1 MTVYLS
7 EYIHPDAR
15 KLLEERA
22 EVVSTFDEGEKVDAI
37 ILRVLPVDA
46 KVMDQCPNLKVIGK
60 HGVGCNT
67 IDLDEAKKR
76 CIPVINTPRANTNAV
91 AELIV
96 GLTLNAGRNI
106 TLAHNMSQKGD
117 FKTIAPREMTGV
129 ELSGKVLGLVG
140 TGNIARRAAEIL
152 CKGFGMRVIG
162 YDPYVTKEA
171 MEQMGYEKYDEVNE
185 LIRNADIIN
194 VSVPFTPETVN
205 LISGDSFNCFKKDAL
220 LINAARGGIVNEA
233 GLYQALKEGKI
244 RAAACDA
251 FVEEPPTGAN
261 TNLYELDNFIGTPHI
276 GAGTEES
283 LYRMGMEVVQEV
295 TSILD
300 GAEPVHRVV

>member
-91 AELIV
+91 A
-96 GLTLNAGRNI
+96 
-106 TLAHNMSQKGD
+106 
-117 FKTIAPREMTGV
+117 
-129 ELSGKVLGLVG
+129 
-140 TGNIARRAAEIL
+140 
-152 CKGFGMRVIG
+152 
-162 YDPYVTKEA
+162 
-171 MEQMGYEKYDEVNE
+171 
-185 LIRNADIIN
+185 
-194 VSVPFTPETVN
+194 
-205 LISGDSFNCFKKDAL
+205 
-220 LINAARGGIVNEA
+220 
-233 GLYQALKEGKI
+233 
-244 RAAACDA
+244 
-251 FVEEPPTGAN
+251 
-261 TNLYELDNFIGTPHI
+261 
-276 GAGTEES
+276 
-283 LYRMGMEVVQEV
+283 
-295 TSILD
+295 
-300 GAEPVHRVV
+300 